1 MGQLGQLA
9 RSMLVRQLARL
20 LVWRLA
26 RPGNKLLASLM
37 MSQKWHVK

>member
-9 RSMLVRQLARL
+9 RSMLMVRQLARL

-26 RPGNKLLASLM
+26 RLLLRQLAR
-37 MSQKWHVK
+37 

>member
-26 RPGNKLLASLM
+26 RLLLRQLARSGLTR
-37 MSQKWHVK
+37 QLAR